1 MGKIQGRAQTLLT
14 AKNQR
19 LLAKTIR
26 RAKMMGII
34 PHLSLLPSVIRER
47 SAKLKRR

>member
-1 MGKIQGRAQTLLT
+1 
-14 AKNQR
+14 

-34 PHLSLLPSVIRER
+34 PHLSILPAAIKV
-47 SAKLKRR
+47 KKRRQDYS